1 MSIMRRNTA
10 ALRRAATALVPG
22 LRSRR
27 RWRVVLLAACAAL
40 ALSVTACSSPSG
52 ASGGQA
58 AVQASGAG
66 ALQPKSGGSI
76 TALMNG
82 LQWPTLDPLHDYAD
96 PALLSSI
103 FGQLFAPGPNDT
115 LTPDLALKYTTSSD
129 GKTINIFLRPNVKFT
144 DGTPFN
150 AAAVVFN
157 FDRLLIPSNGC
168 GCYGNIKV
176 IQSVKAV
183 GALDVQ
189 LKLSAADAPLVSSFL
204 DNSPDWIASPTA
216 LRTMG
221 EAAFGQKPVGA
232 GPFEVVSNA
241 ASAKLVLKRNP
252 GYWQQGRPYLDGVTF
267 LSTSSDEADIEAMQS
282 GQGNLSWVQD
292 ISLVEQARTTSGLTV
307 HDEPATTV
315 DMITLNGTIAPFN
328 NIEAR
333 EAVDYATNPSAIVAS
348 LDHAA
353 YPTIEGLTA
362 PGLLFYEK
370 NVPGYEGYNLAKAKA
385 LVRQL
390 GGLSVTLI
398 GFNSPSQSLEAQAV
412 AAQWSAAGIKVTVK
426 ADSLTQV
433 LSLQSSNS
441 VQALDLGWGSQPD
454 PGIMDAT
461 LLHSGSPI
469 VTFTKIPEMDTLI
482 DEFNS
487 TLGDAARQKL
497 YDQLNAL
504 VATQF
509 VAVPLYAK
517 PMYMVSTSNVQGV
530 TNTASDVGF
539 EEYEDLWLS

>member
-1 MSIMRRNTA
+1 MRP
-10 ALRRAATALVPG
+10 RRY
-22 LRSRR
+22 
-27 RWRVVLLAACAAL
+27 WRVVLLFACAVL
-40 ALSVTACSSPSG
+40 AVGLAACSSPSS
-52 ASGGQA
+52 SGSGPSTGPATGQA
-58 AVQASGAG
+58 AQT
-66 ALQPKSGGSI
+66 PKPGGSI

-115 LTPDLALKYTTSSD
+115 LTPDLALRYTTSAD
-129 GKTINIFLRPNVKFT
+129 GKTIDIFLRPGVKFT

-150 AAAVVFN
+150 AAAVVYN

-176 IQSVKAV
+176 IQTVKAV
-183 GALDVQ
+183 GDLDVR
-189 LKLSAADAPLVSSFL
+189 LTLSQPDAPLVSSFL

-216 LRTMG
+216 LKTMG
-221 EAAFGQKPVGA
+221 ETAFGQKPVGA

-241 ASAKLVLKRNP
+241 ASAKLVLKANP
-252 GYWQQGRPYLDGVTF
+252 GYWQKGHPYLNGVTF

-292 ISLVEQARTTSGLTV
+292 INLVEQARTTPGLTV

-328 NIEAR
+328 NIQAR
-333 EAVDYATNPSAIVAS
+333 EAIAYATNPAAIVAA
-348 LDHAA
+348 LDHGA

-370 NVPGYEGYNLAKAKA
+370 TVPGYQGYDLAKAKA
-385 LVRQL
+385 LVKQL

-398 GFNSPSQSLEAQAV
+398 GFNSPSQALEAQAV
-412 AAQWSAAGIKVTVK
+412 AAQWTAAGIKVTVK

-433 LSLQSSNS
+433 LSLESSNS
-441 VQALDLGWGSQPD
+441 IQALDLGWGSQPD

-469 VTFTKIPEMDTLI
+469 VTFTKIPQMDQLI
-482 DEFNS
+482 DQFNS
-487 TLGDAARQKL
+487 TLGTAARQKI

-504 VATQF
+504 VAQQF

-517 PMYMVSTSNVQGV
+517 PMYMVSTSNLQGI
-530 TNTASDVGF
+530 TYTASDVGF
-539 EEYEDLWLS
+539 EDYEDLWLSS

>member
-1 MSIMRRNTA
+1 
-10 ALRRAATALVPG
+10 
-22 LRSRR
+22 
-27 RWRVVLLAACAAL
+27 
-40 ALSVTACSSPSG
+40 
-52 ASGGQA
+52 
-58 AVQASGAG
+58 
-66 ALQPKSGGSI
+66 
-76 TALMNG
+76 MNG

-129 GKTINIFLRPNVKFT
+129 GKTINIFLRPGVKFT

-157 FDRLLIPSNGC
+157 FDRYLVPSNGC

-183 GALDVQ
+183 GPLDVQ
-189 LKLSAADAPLVSSFL
+189 LTLSQSDAPLVSSFL
-204 DNSPDWIASPTA
+204 DTSPDWIASPTA
-216 LRTMG
+216 FNKMG

-252 GYWQQGRPYLDGVTF
+252 DYWQTGHPYLDGLTF
-267 LSTSSDEADIEAMQS
+267 ISTSSDEADIEAMQS

-292 ISLVEQARTTSGLTV
+292 INLVEQAGKTSGLTV

-328 NIEAR
+328 NILAR
-333 EAVDYATNPSAIVAS
+333 EAVSYATNPAAIVAS
-348 LDHAA
+348 LDHNA

-370 NVPGYEGYNLAKAKA
+370 SVPGYHGYDLAKAKA
-385 LVRQL
+385 LVNQL
-390 GGLSVTLI
+390 GGLSVTLL
-398 GFNSPSQSLEAQAV
+398 GFNSPSQSLEAEAV

-441 VQALDLGWGSQPD
+441 IQALDLGWGSQPD

-482 DEFNS
+482 DQFNS
-487 TLGDAARQKL
+487 TLGVAARQHI

-509 VAVPLYAK
+509 VAVPIYAK
-517 PMYMVSTSNVQGV
+517 PMYIVTTSNVQGV
-530 TNTASDVGF
+530 TYTASDVGF